1 MERVILQG
9 EHIPS
14 ISIVVPVY
22 NEERSLL
29 PLLDRIV
36 ATLDAMPNRAEI
48 IFVND
53 GSRDGSLALLRSI
66 GEKEP
71 RVKIVDFRRNQ
82 GQTAALMAGIDF
94 ASNDLIVMIDAD
106 LQNDPADIPHLLAKL
121 EEGYDVV
128 SGWRRDRKDAAI
140 RRNWLS
146 RMANWLISR
155 ISGVCLNDYGCTL
168 KVYRSEVVKGIRL
181 YGEMHRFIPIY
192 ASWQGGRI
200 AQIPVTHHPRK
211 FGKSNYGLERIA
223 KVVLDLIVVM
233 FLDRYFVKPIYVFG
247 GFGIISTLASFATIF
262 FALALRVFWHI
273 SLILTPLPL
282 LAALLF
288 LVGSISILLGL
299 LAEMLVRTYYE
310 ASGGRAY
317 AVRELINFP
326 SRNEIRPGQP
336 VHS

>member
-1 MERVILQG
+1 MDRAPLTQDCA
-9 EHIPS
+9 PS
-14 ISIVVPVY
+14 LSIVVPVY
-22 NEERSLL
+22 NEEQSLEPLFDRLMDTLKTL
-29 PLLDRIV
+29 PN
-36 ATLDAMPNRAEI
+36 PAEV
-48 IFVND
+48 IFIND
-53 GSRDGSLALLRSI
+53 GSRDASLAVLRRLA
-66 GEKEP
+66 GEHP
-71 RVKIVDFRRNQ
+71 LVKIIDFRRNH
-82 GQTAALMAGIDF
+82 GQTAALMAGIDY
-94 ASNDLIVMIDAD
+94 ATNDLIVMIDAD
-106 LQNDPADIPHLLAKL
+106 LQNDPADIPRLLAKL

-140 RRNWLS
+140 RRNWIS
-146 RMANWLISR
+146 RIANRLISR
-155 ISGVCLNDYGCTL
+155 ISGVELNDYGCTL
-168 KVYRSEVVKGIRL
+168 KIYRSDVVKGIRL

-200 AQIPVTHHPRK
+200 TQIPVAHNPRK

-247 GFGIISTLASFATIF
+247 GFGILSTLASLATII
-262 FALALRVFWHI
+262 FALLLRVFAHI

-317 AVRELINFP
+317 AVRELINFTDKQTVK
-326 SRNEIRPGQP
+326 S
-336 VHS
+336 